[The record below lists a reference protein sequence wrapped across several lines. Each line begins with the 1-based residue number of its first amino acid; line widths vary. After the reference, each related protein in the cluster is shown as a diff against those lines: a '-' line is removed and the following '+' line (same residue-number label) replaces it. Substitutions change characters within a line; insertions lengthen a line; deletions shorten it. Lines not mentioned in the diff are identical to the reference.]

1 MKNSSIDLLM
11 YFLVLFCAT
20 TSLSTAQTV
29 SNLPNIA
36 MPSFKNNEIKFALN
50 DDASNYIKLTFLNQ
64 AWVRYTENNAGT
76 AIFGNPQDNTFDVGL
91 RRTRI
96 QFLGQMTDRIFF
108 YAQFGQNNF
117 TFSSARKVNIF
128 LHDATCEYAFI
139 KKHLSIGAGLT
150 GWNALA
156 RFSSPSVGTT
166 MSLDAPIFEQ
176 ITNDISDQFVRQL
189 GVFAKGKLGKLDYR
203 VSIAQP
209 FTTQTANST
218 PPPLTNK
225 LPNGENMATYTLK
238 VPEISYR
245 GYFNYQFFDQEANT
259 TPYMN
264 GTYFG
269 TKKILNIG
277 AGFAYQPNAM
287 WYLSGKDTVQTAMQQ
302 FSVDVF
308 YDAPLNKATGTS
320 LTIYAIFLHSD
331 FGQNYIRNLG
341 VMNPANTANNTV
353 AGKTTFTGSGNA
365 FAMDGTGNSIYWQA
379 GYKFKNDLLKNQGT
393 LMLYFGMQTSNYQA
407 FKENMLMWHGGINW
421 LIKGHNAKI
430 SLDYQNRPIF
440 NGNSNRD
447 LVQVER
453 KGMFV
458 LQYQLAF

>member
-1 MKNSSIDLLM
+1 MKFYI
-11 YFLVLFCAT
+11 LFVILFIAIFAIT
-20 TSLSTAQTV
+20 LTAKSQTV
-29 SNLPNIA
+29 NSNPLPT
-36 MPSFKNNEIKFALN
+36 FKNNEIKFALN
-50 DDASNYIKLTFLNQ
+50 EDASNYIKITFLNQ
-64 AWVRYTENNAGT
+64 AWVRYNENNSGT
-76 AIFGNPQDNTFDVGL
+76 AIFGNPQENTFDVGL

-96 QFLGQMTDRIFF
+96 QLLGQMSDRIFF

-117 TFSSARKVNIF
+117 TFSTARKVNIF
-128 LHDATCEYAFI
+128 LHDATGEYAFI
-139 KKHLSIGAGLT
+139 KKHLTLGAGLM

-156 RFSSPSVGTT
+156 RFSSPSVGST

-176 ITNDISDQFVRQL
+176 ITNDINDQFVRQL

-218 PPPLTNK
+218 PPPLTTK
-225 LPNGENMATYTLK
+225 LPNGESMATYTLK

-264 GTYFG
+264 GTYLG
-269 TKKILNIG
+269 TKKVFNIG
-277 AGFAYQPNAM
+277 VGFAYQPNAM
-287 WYLSGKDTVQTAMQQ
+287 WYLGGVNAKDTIQTAMQH
-302 FSVDVF
+302 FTVDVF
-308 YDAPLNKATGTS
+308 YDAPLNKVTGS
-320 LTIYAIFLHSD
+320 ALTFYAIYMNSD
-331 FGQNYIRNLG
+331 FGKNYVRNLG

-365 FAMDGTGNSIYWQA
+365 FAMDGTGSTIYWQT
-379 GYKFKNDLLKNQGT
+379 GYKFKNDLLKSQGT
-393 LMLYFGMQTSNYQA
+393 LMPYFGMQIANYQA
-407 FKENMLMWHGGINW
+407 FKENMLMWHCGINW

-430 SLDYQNRPIF
+430 SLDYQNRPVF

-458 LQYQLAF
+458 LQYQLMF